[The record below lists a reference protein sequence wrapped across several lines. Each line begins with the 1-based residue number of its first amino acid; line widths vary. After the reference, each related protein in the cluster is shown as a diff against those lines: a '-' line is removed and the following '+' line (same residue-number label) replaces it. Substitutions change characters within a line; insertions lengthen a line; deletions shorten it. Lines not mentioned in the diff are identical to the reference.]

1 MQHVCEK
8 CINLWSEN
16 LEERDELED
25 FGVDVK
31 IILKQSSMQCGE

>member
-1 MQHVCEK
+1 MQYVYEE

-25 FGVDVK
+25 SGVEVK
-31 IILKQSSMQCGE
+31 IILK